1 MSPRVLGLSLVDVLG
16 LVSVVL
22 AVWFAMP
29 QLVKLRRGGST
40 AGLSLESLAN
50 STISLTGWT
59 IYGLAHTN
67 AWVTLAS
74 AAGIPATFATLVIA
88 VRAGHKLRATM
99 PVTWAAMLTVVA
111 VVDQVFGSHLID
123 VALGCSI
130 LWFVA
135 PAATTAWRSAD
146 VSGLAA
152 QTWLV
157 LAADGAVF
165 GLYGLLADVTADR
178 VYAVTSVLGSGVVL
192 ARIALGDRRPV
203 VGPAPEAAPDDTI
216 PNEVVPAVT

>member
-1 MSPRVLGLSLVDVLG
+1 VSPQVFGLSVVDVLG
-16 LVSVVL
+16 FVSVIL

-29 QLVKLRRGGST
+29 QLLKLRRGGST

-59 IYGLAHTN
+59 IYGVAHTN

-74 AAGIPATFATLVIA
+74 AAGIPATIATLVIA
-88 VRAGHKLRATM
+88 ARARHRLRPQLPATWM
-99 PVTWAAMLTVVA
+99 ALLVVVA
-111 VVDQVFGSHLID
+111 VVDKVFGSHLID
-123 VALGCSI
+123 VTLGCSI

-135 PAATTAWRSAD
+135 PAAWTAWRSPD

-157 LAADGAVF
+157 LVADGAVF
-165 GLYGLLADVTADR
+165 GLYGLVADVTADR
-178 VYAVTSVLGSGVVL
+178 VYAVTSIAGAMLVL
-192 ARIALGDRRPV
+192 ARIALGGRAPV
-203 VGPAPEAAPDDTI
+203 LDEAAGKEAGV
-216 PNEVVPAVT
+216 EVVAATV